1 MAKQESKKSVKLT
14 EEEIKQLETTTVNR
28 NKLLMELG
36 QIKLAE
42 ITLEKRLENAENFL
56 SELEQQESSVA
67 KLLEDKYGNGSID
80 IKTGEFT
87 AS

>member
-1 MAKQESKKSVKLT
+1 MAKQESKEPVKLT
-14 EEEIKQLETTTVNR
+14 EEELKQIENTQVNR
-28 NKLLMELG
+28 NKLLTELG

-42 ITLEKRLENAENFL
+42 ITLEKRLEFAENFL

-67 KLLEDKYGNGSID
+67 KLLEDKYGNGTID

>member
-14 EEEIKQLETTTVNR
+14 EEEIKQLETTQVNR
-28 NKLLMELG
+28 NKLLIELG

>member
-14 EEEIKQLETTTVNR
+14 EEEIKQLETTQVNR
-28 NKLLMELG
+28 NKLLIELG

-42 ITLEKRLENAENFL
+42 ITLEKRLEYAENFL
-56 SELEQQESSVA
+56 SELEQQESSFA

>member
-14 EEEIKQLETTTVNR
+14 EEEIKQLETTQVNR
-28 NKLLMELG
+28 NKLLTELG

-42 ITLEKRLENAENFL
+42 ITLEKRLEYAENFL
-56 SELEQQESSVA
+56 SELEQQESSFA

>member
-14 EEEIKQLETTTVNR
+14 EEEMKQLETTQVNR
-28 NKLLMELG
+28 NKLLIELG

>member
-14 EEEIKQLETTTVNR
+14 EEEIKQLETTQVNR

>member
-14 EEEIKQLETTTVNR
+14 EEEIKQLETTQVSR
-28 NKLLMELG
+28 NKLLTELG

-42 ITLEKRLENAENFL
+42 ITLEKRLEYAENFL
-56 SELEQQESSVA
+56 SELEQQESSFA

>member
-14 EEEIKQLETTTVNR
+14 EEEIKQLETTQVNR
-28 NKLLMELG
+28 NKLLLELG

-42 ITLEKRLENAENFL
+42 ITLEKRLEYAENFL
-56 SELEQQESSVA
+56 SELEQQESSFA